1 MNGDR
6 RTNLRAIGIILIG
19 FAGFAVTDALMKF
32 LSGGYQLPQTV
43 FFNALFSLV
52 PIVGFALWQG
62 GPRMLATRRPGLQ
75 LLRGFIGLGAG
86 YGAFFAFTR
95 MPLAD
100 VYAILF
106 SAPLIITVLSAL
118 FFRERVDAR
127 RWLAVLVGFGG
138 VLVMLRPTQD
148 IINPGAIGA
157 IASALCF
164 SASALL
170 VRHWGRQETA
180 ASFPFY
186 GNLLALV
193 LLGPVL
199 PQVYIP
205 PAPQDW
211 GLMALCGLFAGV
223 SLLCLLTA
231 FRIAP
236 SPVVAPFQYSQIVW
250 GVLIGLVVFG
260 DVPSPWLAL
269 GTAIVVGSGLYL
281 LRREAEAARQA
292 RLQAAQTA

>member
-1 MNGDR
+1 MSGDR
-6 RTNLRAIGIILIG
+6 RTNLRAIGIILVG
-19 FAGFAVTDALMKF
+19 FVGLAITDALMKF
-32 LSGGYQLPQTV
+32 LSGSYQLPQTV

-52 PIVGFALWQG
+52 PIAGFALWQG

-75 LLRGFIGLGAG
+75 LLRGLLGLGSG
-86 YGAFFAFTR
+86 YGAFFAFAR

-106 SAPLIITVLSAL
+106 SSPLIITVLSAL

-138 VLVMLRPTQD
+138 VLVMLRPTEA
-148 IINPGAIGA
+148 IIDTGAMGAIV
-157 IASALCF
+157 SALCF
-164 SASALL
+164 SSSALL
-170 VRHWGRQETA
+170 VRHWGRQETT

-186 GNLLALV
+186 GNLLAVL

-211 GLMALCGLFAGV
+211 ALMALCGLSAGV
-223 SLLCLLTA
+223 ALLCLLTA

-292 RLQAAQTA
+292 RSQAAQTA